1 MFSNNKSV
9 KTQITVPVV
18 IGGIIVI
25 LAVLAISIYAK
36 NVIMTQSGIQVAD
49 VMAKQASEA
58 RKIYAGQIMPKI
70 QGLGG
75 YDHADWKDMDGAVPA
90 AATLVNMIG
99 HNVANVMPGVNLRLY
114 SELPF
119 TNRKLELDDF
129 ERRSLKALEK
139 NPTQPYYELIDN
151 NGQSMLRYAISDVM
165 AQGCVNCHNNHGLS
179 PKTDWKV
186 GDFRG
191 AVGVS
196 VPLNEL
202 EGSIS
207 KQFNIVQFSL
217 AIAMILLVVAL
228 LFVAN
233 SIVNSTVAIK
243 DGLLT
248 FFSFLNKETTK
259 AELISLDSKDEFGQ
273 MAKVINQNITTI
285 EQDLIK
291 DTKTV
296 LATIKVVDSVKNG
309 DLSHNVSVVPANPQ
323 LLELT
328 KTLNE
333 MLEILRS
340 KVGTDLNAISKVLS
354 DFAQY
359 NFTTK
364 VPNSKGEIE
373 KAINDLGEEISQLL
387 KQSLTI
393 GKTLD
398 DVSDQ
403 LIGNVEVLNRNSNH
417 AAASLEET
425 AAALE
430 EITSTITN
438 NSNSVSQ
445 MATYSNQVSSSAKKG
460 QELAKNTT
468 TAMDEITSQVSLIN
482 EAIAVIDQ
490 IAFQTNILSLNAAV
504 EAATAGEAGKGFAV
518 VAGEVRN
525 LASRSAEAAKEIKHI
540 VENATQKADQGKAIS
555 NEMIK
560 GYEELLENINKT
572 TQMIDEI
579 STASKEQEAGIIQIN
594 DAITQLDQQT
604 QANASIANQTKQVAL
619 QTDTIAKEIVADAMK
634 KDFIGKK

>member
-1 MFSNNKSV
+1 MVFINNLNISNKINIIALIATISLVVVAIFIYFRLTSLQSNYQNTNSV
-9 KTQITVPVV
+9 
-18 IGGIIVI
+18 GE
-25 LAVLAISIYAK
+25 LAVTITK
-36 NVIMTQSGIQVAD
+36 T
-49 VMAKQASEA
+49 SE
-58 RKIYAGQIMPKI
+58 
-70 QGLGG
+70 QGLQVVNALRGTIINPS
-75 YDHADWKDMDGAVPA
+75 DTKAKENFIKAVEDFDG
-90 AATLVNMIG
+90 LI
-99 HNVANVMPGVNLRLY
+99 
-114 SELPF
+114 
-119 TNRKLELDDF
+119 K
-129 ERRSLKALEK
+129 SLSK
-139 NPTQPYYELIDN
+139 
-151 NGQSMLRYAISDVM
+151 SS
-165 AQGCVNCHNNHGLS
+165 
-179 PKTDWKV
+179 
-186 GDFRG
+186 
-191 AVGVS
+191 
-196 VPLNEL
+196 
-202 EGSIS
+202 SIS
-207 KQFNIVQFSL
+207 KGYTRFEIEKLYLEMQTNLYQVTKKFRNNELTTKEDNSVVTSKWRPLKAKLIEWENANKQRTEELNNNFTSTTSNTTTFIILILVIIISVIVGIIQLISKL
-217 AIAMILLVVAL
+217 IANQLSV
-228 LFVAN
+228 FQN
-233 SIVNSTVAIK
+233 
-243 DGLLT
+243 GLLT

-634 KDFIGKK
+634 KDFIGKNF